1 MLDCL
6 RESTLREYFIQIKP
20 PYNRC
25 LVMVFWWLRFL
36 QGLPRRK
43 ASFKDC
49 DNQQALKIVLPK
61 TVF

>member
-1 MLDCL
+1 
-6 RESTLREYFIQIKP
+6 
-20 PYNRC
+20 
-25 LVMVFWWLRFL
+25 MVFWWLRFL